1 MAAPSEAHTRRELA
15 HLERLLITWPCS
27 VRLKRR
33 ITEER
38 ARLAR
43 IEASRGRTLRGQI
56 LRGLKNANEATLAEL
71 ARVLEAS

>member
-1 MAAPSEAHTRRELA
+1 MATELE
-15 HLERLLITWPCS
+15 HLERALLRWPCS
-27 VRLKRR
+27 IRLKRR
-33 ITEER
+33 IAEER

-56 LRGLKNANEATLAEL
+56 LRGLKSANEATLAEL